1 MIEVFKKVKEKVVP
15 GKIDDLKSSQFV
27 WVDVVKPTSDD
38 LKLVSEY
45 ASIPLRDLNECTDT
59 GERPRVAEYDE
70 YSVIIF
76 SASTDG
82 KFPRVTP
89 VSIFISTAKK
99 QNIIT
104 IRHKSMESFDLLRKR
119 ITENV
124 SLLENHEIFV
134 RNVLDH
140 ITSKYFTIF
149 DQLDDEIDMVETSI
163 FKRHAESHVQNLF
176 KIKKT
181 LIYFH
186 KALTANREVVT
197 AIEKQYLKHISKK
210 ELKEFR
216 LMYNDIVQLID
227 TCDTQRDVTTGV
239 IDIYL
244 SSVSN
249 QTNEVVK
256 KLTVIAS
263 FVLVPTLISGIYGMN
278 FRIMP
283 EIPWA
288 YGYPFAL
295 GLMVFSVIAMWL
307 YFKKV
312 NWL

>member
-1 MIEVFKKVKEKVVP
+1 F
-15 GKIDDLKSSQFV
+15 
-27 WVDVVKPTSDD
+27 
-38 LKLVSEY
+38 
-45 ASIPLRDLNECTDT
+45 R
-59 GERPRVAEYDE
+59 
-70 YSVIIF
+70 
-76 SASTDG
+76 
-82 KFPRVTP
+82 
-89 VSIFISTAKK
+89 
-99 QNIIT
+99 
-104 IRHKSMESFDLLRKR
+104 
-119 ITENV
+119 
-124 SLLENHEIFV
+124 
-134 RNVLDH
+134 
-140 ITSKYFTIF
+140 
-149 DQLDDEIDMVETSI
+149 
-163 FKRHAESHVQNLF
+163 
-176 KIKKT
+176 IKKT

-197 AIEKQYLKHISKK
+197 SIEKQYLKHISKK

-216 LMYNDIVQLID
+216 ILYNDIVQLID

-249 QTNEVVK
+249 LTNDVVK

-295 GLMVFSVIAMWL
+295 GLMVFSVVAMWV
-307 YFKKV
+307 YFKKAK
-312 NWL
+312 WF